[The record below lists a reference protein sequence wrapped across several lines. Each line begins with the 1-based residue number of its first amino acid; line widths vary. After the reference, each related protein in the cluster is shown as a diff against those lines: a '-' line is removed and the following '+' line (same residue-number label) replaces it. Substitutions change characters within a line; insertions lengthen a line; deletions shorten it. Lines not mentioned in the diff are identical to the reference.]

1 MGRGFIELHDD
12 YGFRYLVN
20 IDKIVNVSVD
30 NKRVWTGEKSSLY
43 ICGESY
49 TSLLIN
55 NDLGFGY
62 AVCPRCYEAEFRE
75 MGESCDL

>member
-43 ICGESY
+43 ICGERPA
-49 TSLLIN
+49 SL
-55 NDLGFGY
+55 GR
-62 AVCPRCYEAEFRE
+62 AVAKLADSWNSR
-75 MGESCDL
+75 